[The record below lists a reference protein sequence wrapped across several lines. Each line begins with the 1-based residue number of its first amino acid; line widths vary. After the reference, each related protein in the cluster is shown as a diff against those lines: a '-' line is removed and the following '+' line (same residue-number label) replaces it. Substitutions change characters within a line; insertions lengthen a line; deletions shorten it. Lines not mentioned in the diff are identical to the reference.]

1 MEKTRVLIVEDEPI
15 IAADLEDRLTDMG
28 YEVAQQCSNGAE
40 ALKFIQDNLVDLVLM
55 DIHLEGPLDGIQTAQ
70 LILEKHT
77 LPIIYLTG
85 NADDATFN
93 RAKKTLP
100 AAFLSKPFRG
110 KDLKHA
116 IDLAITREVPKP
128 QPQSEPGEGTDAYL
142 FKDRLFLKVKDRMI
156 RIFLSEILWL
166 EADDYY
172 CKMVTREKETLITQ
186 TLKQLNESIA
196 GNPEFM
202 RVHRSYIVNLAH
214 VEEIGDLHVQINKKQ
229 IPINKASK
237 DELITRL
244 QKI

>member
-1 MEKTRVLIVEDEPI
+1 MKRIRVLIVEDEPI
-15 IAADLEDRLTDMG
+15 IAADLEDRLIEMG
-28 YEVAQQCSNGAE
+28 YVIAQQCSRGE
-40 ALKFIQDNLVDLVLM
+40 DALAFMLENVVDLVIM
-55 DIHLEGPLDGIQTAQ
+55 DIQLEGPLDGIQTAQ

-93 RAKKTLP
+93 RAKKTQP

-116 IDLAITREVPKP
+116 IDLAITRADPNPRP
-128 QPQSEPGEGTDAYL
+128 QIAHGDSADAYL

-172 CKMVTREKETLITQ
+172 SKLVTREKETLITQ
-186 TLKQLNESIA
+186 TLKQLGESIA
-196 GNPEFM
+196 GHPEFM
-202 RVHRSYIVNLAH
+202 RVHRSYIVNLAQI
-214 VEEIGDLHVQINKKQ
+214 EEIGDLHVQINKKH